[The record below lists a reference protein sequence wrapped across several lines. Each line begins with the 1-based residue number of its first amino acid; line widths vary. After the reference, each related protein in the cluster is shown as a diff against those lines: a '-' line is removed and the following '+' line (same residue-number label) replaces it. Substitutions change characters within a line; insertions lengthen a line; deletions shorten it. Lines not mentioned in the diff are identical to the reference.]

1 MDICYA
7 VLLVVGRKKSVKYM
21 TTKSFILAP
30 AVVLLCC
37 TACSGRGRRE
47 RSPSQIE
54 QRYAA
59 WLTSL
64 NDSVDSLQNL
74 YNISEQRLAELR
86 VNVDSSQQLYEV
98 VADPVLVEKYRVPRG
113 WRGYDSTRGT
123 GILARLLEDGTVE
136 VIATHSGAPF
146 SSITL
151 SCDGESISSATV
163 PPDGSLNTTNGGVT
177 RVAFNDAL
185 SLARFVADRVSKPV
199 TLSFSG
205 RGSIK
210 LSDRQKKMMSDVAA
224 LPTALK
230 EVNEL
235 ERNMPVIYNKI
246 QVFRNKIEEKE
257 DQILLNDMHH
267 SNWLSSP
274 ATGTNINPPI
284 KEKQIYV
291 YEEINFTGTG
301 RMYHGWKC
309 RGKGYCEQPVC
320 TGAPVYRNRI
330 ANRR

>member
-37 TACSGRGRRE
+37 TACSG
-47 RSPSQIE
+47 
-54 QRYAA
+54 
-59 WLTSL
+59 
-64 NDSVDSLQNL
+64 
-74 YNISEQRLAELR
+74 
-86 VNVDSSQQLYEV
+86 
-98 VADPVLVEKYRVPRG
+98 
-113 WRGYDSTRGT
+113 
-123 GILARLLEDGTVE
+123 TVE
-136 VIATHSGAPF
+136 VIATHSGGPF

-246 QVFRNKIEEKE
+246 QVFRNKIEEKGGS
-257 DQILLNDMHH
+257 D
-267 SNWLSSP
+267 
-274 ATGTNINPPI
+274 TV
-284 KEKQIYV
+284 K
-291 YEEINFTGTG
+291 
-301 RMYHGWKC
+301 
-309 RGKGYCEQPVC
+309 
-320 TGAPVYRNRI
+320 
-330 ANRR
+330 

>member
-1 MDICYA
+1 MRRYIHTGVTPSRPALPGRYRPGTGMDICYA

-37 TACSGRGRRE
+37 TACSGPAGRGE
-47 RSPSQIE
+47 KSPSQIE

-86 VNVDSSQQLYEV
+86 ANVDSSQQLYEV

-146 SSITL
+146 SAITL

-246 QVFRNKIEEKE
+246 QVFRNKIEEKGGS
-257 DQILLNDMHH
+257 D
-267 SNWLSSP
+267 
-274 ATGTNINPPI
+274 TV
-284 KEKQIYV
+284 K
-291 YEEINFTGTG
+291 
-301 RMYHGWKC
+301 
-309 RGKGYCEQPVC
+309 
-320 TGAPVYRNRI
+320 
-330 ANRR
+330 